1 VEDHT
6 SAEDHGDLC
15 QRAFR
20 RSPVALAVFEDFPVC
35 LATSDRLLELL
46 GRRREDVEQVD
57 VLGLVHPDDIP
68 VVTDSVAEAS
78 ASSHVVEI
86 QVRMSH
92 ADGRWLPLRVGCRH
106 DNGVI
111 IASFALT
118 EGDADQLIRRRLEFE
133 SLLERIGSRFIDV
146 AAADIDDALRWALER
161 VGRYLGA
168 DRAYVIDLDHDR
180 EVMNMTHEWC
190 RPGTSTL
197 TGKYV
202 DLPFGVFP
210 EAVGRLSRG
219 EASLHHDTGHLDPKW
234 WDDAE
239 EYAAEGVRSAAE
251 FPFLVDG
258 VAAGVVGFD
267 WVDSEATWTYEDVPQ
282 MRSFAS
288 AVGQVLLRQRAQA
301 ELATHAAR
309 LQHLFSDAPVALTLV
324 RPDGTLVEANRAFLE
339 LVDRDDVAGL
349 NSFELVA
356 PEDRDAALAW
366 AVGNR
371 AAEFED
377 PTPLESRLLSRS
389 GERIWTRTQVSA
401 VRVEG
406 ELRYLIGHVTD
417 ISAHKA
423 TEAALSSS
431 EVRFQALAD
440 ALPDPVIRFGLDA
453 RPLAY
458 NRVAAELFSDEGE
471 VVPPDEELD
480 RTLTRLGAEAVRTRS
495 VQLFEHEVTVRGHP
509 RFYRTRLVPEL
520 DAEGQPTAVIVI
532 STDITDRRDVE
543 LELAHR
549 ATTDP
554 LTGLCNR
561 AAFLDALAGVIAGL
575 DAAERAAVLFCD
587 LDRFKV
593 VNDSL
598 GHGRG
603 DELLSAVADRLRAE
617 LPVATTLARLGGDE
631 FTVLLGATDEG
642 SARAIA
648 ERIRSVLAAPFEIDG
663 KVLGVGVSV
672 GVTMVE
678 PHDEPDEVM
687 RRADAAMYRAKDDG
701 RARVAFFDADLE
713 ARIAHRVDLDQRL
726 RWALERNELRVFY
739 QPEVDLGT
747 GEILGAEALVRW
759 ERDGQLLPAGEFIE
773 VAEDSGLI
781 VPIGN
786 WVLQRA
792 VSDAVRWAERAPW
805 ARFSARV
812 NLSARQ
818 FDQPDLADLIRACL
832 HEAGLPP
839 DRLCLELTETALMAD
854 PEAAQ
859 ETLEVLHHLGVSV
872 AIDDFGTG
880 YSSLAYLKRFPV
892 DVVKID
898 RSFVW
903 GLPHDPDDAAIVSSI
918 IGLAQALQ
926 LTVTAEGIETAEQVN
941 ALRRLGCGRG
951 QGFLFARPGPPEVF
965 AQLLERRL
973 PCPR

>member
-1 VEDHT
+1 M
-6 SAEDHGDLC
+6 
-15 QRAFR
+15 
-20 RSPVALAVFEDFPVC
+20 FEEFPVC
-35 LATSDRLLELL
+35 LAASDRLLELL
-46 GRRREDVEQVD
+46 GRRREEVERVD
-57 VLGLVHPDDIP
+57 VIGLVHPDDIP
-68 VVTDSVAEAS
+68 VVIDSVAEAL
-78 ASSHVVEI
+78 ASSHVVDI
-86 QVRMSH
+86 QVRVSH
-92 ADGRWLPLRVGCRH
+92 ADGRWLPLRVAYRH

-111 IASFALT
+111 IASFAPT
-118 EGDADQLIRRRLEFE
+118 EGDANQLIRRRLDFE

-146 AAADIDDALRWALER
+146 AAADVDDALSWALER
-161 VGRYLGA
+161 VGRFLGA

-197 TGKYV
+197 TEKYV
-202 DLPFGVFP
+202 DLPFDVFP
-210 EAVGRLSRG
+210 EALGRLSRG
-219 EASLHHDTGHLDPKW
+219 EASLHHDTAHLGPQW

-267 WVDSEATWTYEDVPQ
+267 WVQSEATWTYEDVPQ
-282 MRSFAS
+282 MRAFAS

-301 ELATHAAR
+301 ELASHAAR

-324 RPDGTLVEANRAFLE
+324 RPDGTMVDANRAFLE

-349 NSFELVA
+349 HSLDLVA

-366 AVGNR
+366 AVGNG

-401 VRVEG
+401 VRLEG

-417 ISAHKA
+417 ITHHKE

-431 EVRFQALAD
+431 EGRFQALAD

-453 RPLAY
+453 QPLTY
-458 NRVAAELFSDEGE
+458 NRAAAKLFSRGGRLI
-471 VVPPDEELD
+471 PPDRELD
-480 RTLTRLGAEAVRTRS
+480 RALKRLGSEAVRTRT
-495 VQLFEHEVTVRGHP
+495 VMVLEHEVPIGDRVL
-509 RFYRTRLVPEL
+509 FYRTRLVPEING
-520 DAEGQPTAVIVI
+520 DGVPDAVILV
-532 STDITDRRDVE
+532 STDITDRRDAE
-543 LELAHR
+543 LELARR

-554 LTGLCNR
+554 LTGLSNR
-561 AAFLDALAGVIAGL
+561 AAFLAALSAVIGQL
-575 DAAERAAVLFCD
+575 EPAAQGAVLFCD

-603 DELLSAVADRLRAE
+603 DELLCAVADRLRGL
-617 LPVATTLARLGGDE
+617 LPDVTSLARLGGDE
-631 FTVLLGATDEG
+631 FTVLLGPDGAG
-642 SARAIA
+642 SAPLLAD
-648 ERIRSVLAAPFEIDG
+648 RIRAVLAEPFEIDG
-663 KVLGVGVSV
+663 TLVGVGASV
-672 GVTMVE
+672 GVTLF
-678 PHDEPDEVM
+678 DATDLPDEVM

-701 RARVAFFDADLE
+701 RGRVAVFDAELQ
-713 ARIAHRVDLDQRL
+713 RHLAHRMDLDQRL

-747 GEILGAEALVRW
+747 GEILGAEALLRW
-759 ERDGQLLPAGEFIE
+759 ERDGQLMSAGEFIG

-792 VSDAVRWAERAPW
+792 VSEAARWVERAPW
-805 ARFSARV
+805 ARFSVRV
-812 NLSARQ
+812 NISARQ
-818 FDQPDLADLIRACL
+818 FDQPDLADLIRAAL
-832 HEAGLPP
+832 REAGLPP
-839 DRLCLELTETALMAD
+839 DRLCLELTETALMSN
-854 PEAAQ
+854 PEVAQ
-859 ETLEVLHHLGVSV
+859 EMLELLRQLGVSV

-898 RSFVW
+898 RSFVS
-903 GLPHDPDDAAIVSSI
+903 GLPHDLDDAAIVSTI
-918 IGLAQALQ
+918 IGLAQARQ
-926 LTVTAEGIETAEQVN
+926 LTVTAEGIETAEQVD
-941 ALRRLGCGRG
+941 ALRRLGCTRG